1 VSKPRVQA
9 RLLELLNY
17 GDFWAARLLLR
28 GLHPRLGSEGEVRTS
43 KLVRIDFEK
52 GELETLNTV
61 YEFCA

>member
-1 VSKPRVQA
+1 MKPRVKA

-28 GLHPRLGSEGEVRTS
+28 SKHPTLGSEAEVRTS

-52 GELETLNTV
+52 GEIETLNTL
-61 YEFCA
+61 YEVAP